1 MADEIDGLPRT
12 RVLNVHVPRQLL
24 EEMERYCDT
33 NMIPKTYFTRLAIEY
48 YLKIVKQDFKR
59 PEEM

>member
-1 MADEIDGLPRT
+1 MADEIESLPRS
-12 RVLNVHVPRQLL
+12 RVLNVHVPRQVL
-24 EEMERYCDT
+24 EEMERYCDA
-33 NMIPKTYFTRLAIEY
+33 NMMTKTYFTRLAIEY